1 MRDMYNRLMLYN
13 IISYL
18 ARDPIRKIFA
28 TIFAFGLW
36 IYVAIGN
43 NYSYQKEIRV
53 VYTNLPD
60 SLVIVDSVS
69 TVNVTFSGR
78 GGALFSIW
86 AAPPKAQCDLREIGT
101 GQFEIPTTDLKIP
114 LGYGPLRI
122 DFGKPTLAVAVDQEI
137 MKTVAVRV
145 PTKGILKK
153 GYAISD
159 ITILDTIRLTG
170 PQDILGQITE
180 LMTESLNVRNRSIS
194 FEKDLKLEIPSPM
207 LNSEKRSV
215 KVKTTIKESTRRTL
229 TDVPLILIYAPGQ
242 SARAERLALDTLII
256 EGASERIR
264 DLTSNDIEVRIK
276 LTKLGKGEYLLPAE
290 IELPEYVMPVKSV
303 PQKFKII
310 IN

>member
-1 MRDMYNRLMLYN
+1 MYNSLMLYN
-13 IISYL
+13 IVSYI

-60 SLVIVDSVS
+60 SLIIVDSVS
-69 TVNVTFSGR
+69 TVDVTFSGR

-86 AAPPKAQCDLREIGT
+86 AAPPKAQCDLREIVT
-101 GQFEIPTTDLKIP
+101 GRSEIPTTDLKIP
-114 LGYGPLRI
+114 VGYGPLKI
-122 DFGKPTLAVAVDQEI
+122 DFEKPILTVSVDREI
-137 MKTVAVRV
+137 VKTVAVRV
-145 PTKGILKK
+145 PTKGMLKK
-153 GYAISD
+153 GYAISA
-159 ITILDTIRLTG
+159 ITILDTISLTG
-170 PQDILGQITE
+170 PQDMLGQISE

-194 FEKDLKLEIPSPM
+194 FEKDLKLEVPSPM
-207 LNSEKRSV
+207 LSSEKRSV
-215 KVKTTIKESTRRTL
+215 KVKTTIKESTRRIM

-242 SARAERLALDTLII
+242 SARAERNALDTLIV
-256 EGASERIR
+256 EGAPERVR
-264 DLTSNDIEVRIK
+264 GLTNSDIEVRIK

-303 PQKFKII
+303 PQKFKIT